1 MDYCPKDQ
9 SARRAEL
16 VQSLLGR
23 GHYLSLSELL
33 RALHLSEAFGKYMAS
48 TSGMLFPVAQLAPA
62 LVNGQ
67 LQSRVDSGQAV
78 EATSASMARAFRDI
92 WDYIGHACKAVYP
105 VAEPIS
111 EYRFSDQRTMRASGV
126 PAKPDGVFY
135 YPKCLGSKFHSVHA
149 LLEAQ
154 LDPELDATSPDVLG
168 KMADLATSVWEAQP
182 TRLFVPFLYLHGTM
196 VSLVLFARGGYYCAT
211 IGRLFHTSSD
221 PSTDDIS
228 DVGDTLR
235 YLWFFMT
242 LPSDRFGHIV
252 DVSVPAAGIRFSK
265 DSGATIAVGKGD
277 GSVVDFQQRI
287 PLPVSLLDF
296 QSYLFKTQYH
306 GQPAMLKLV
315 WSPTYRLP
323 EAAVYDWLLSNGCGA
338 VPKVFESSIIAS
350 DVFGYRLE
358 YLLIEDCGVPLLE
371 YFKTEYGNVGD
382 SSRRDSAKGVFKQLA
397 SCLAIAY
404 SADIIHCDVSAE
416 HIAVRHGHAF
426 IFDWTRAQMA
436 TAKVPA
442 LLAKGLRE
450 KYSLSASDLQPLRW
464 PRDDPVVQTA
474 IYASIRSLWHDGSK
488 SLVDR
493 FESLFYV
500 ILHALYH
507 SNRSPVG
514 TPSAFEDLSVS
525 AMALVKTGCVADPDL
540 YLNYFGI
547 ADIGK
552 ELRTFLDK
560 VRRFLFCPDGIFVG
574 GKLVENGFGRAVRRD
589 LVKTFLSEKAIA
601 AAYPESVKPVHVA
614 GGAVR
619 SISLA
624 SCAHLFPPATRG
636 VTATA
641 IAATTISAPAA
652 SATASAP
659 TVPTTAP
666 TDPSTTTTPASAV
679 SAPEVAA
686 TATSASVV
694 PTLTPASAVPAPTP
708 AVPAPAPTATIS
720 AAPTETGTAVSAAT
734 AIPAVRPD
742 SAVALSSTATT
753 AATSAVIKPEPK
765 VFMKELAKAAGK
777 ALEAAKAIQSDTSTS
792 AVTPATSASAA
803 SAFAVPVTTYPFSVF
818 GTPAF
823 SAPSAPSVNP
833 AVAPLFGSITPK
845 PVYSFSEPSYFVP
858 QPTPA
863 PTFRFGKTAAN
874 QATDTWVFGSNA
886 PNTSSAVI
894 SGTSYPYF
902 GSLPKLVSNSEPE
915 AASGVVASTSAS
927 APVPA
932 PTSSDSAASASVA
945 SAPLSAPAAS
955 VPTAPALTPVEAKA
969 SKCAQQYT

>member
-1 MDYCPKDQ
+1 MTHCPKDQ
-9 SARRAEL
+9 SACRAEL
-16 VQSLLGR
+16 AQSLLGR

-48 TSGMLFPVAQLAPA
+48 TSGMLFPVAQLASA

-111 EYRFSDQRTMRASGV
+111 EHRFSDQRTMRAGGV
-126 PAKPDGVFY
+126 PVTPDGVFY
-135 YPKCLGSKFHSVHA
+135 YPMYLGSEFHSVHA

-154 LDPELDATSPDVLG
+154 LEPNLDATSPDVLG

-182 TRLFVPFLYLHGTM
+182 TRLFVPFLYLHGPM

-265 DSGATIAVGKGD
+265 FHGATVAVGKGD

-287 PLPVSLLDF
+287 LLPASLFDF
-296 QSYLFKTQYH
+296 QSYLFKSQYR
-306 GQPAMLKLV
+306 GWPAMLKLV

-323 EAAVYDWLLSNGCGA
+323 EAAVYDWLLSNHCNA
-338 VPKVFESSIIAS
+338 VPNVFESSIIAN

-358 YLLIEDCGVPLLE
+358 YLWIEDCGVPLLE
-371 YFKTEYGNVGD
+371 YFKTENGNVGNTI
-382 SSRRDSAKGVFKQLA
+382 RCDSAEGVFKQLA

-404 SADIIHCDVSAE
+404 SADVIHCDVSAE
-416 HIAVRHGHAF
+416 HIAVRNGHAF
-426 IFDWTRAQMA
+426 IFDWTHAQLA

-442 LLAKGLRE
+442 LLEKGLRE

-474 IYASIRSLWHDGSK
+474 IYASIRSLWHDGTS
-488 SLVDR
+488 SLVDG
-493 FESLFYV
+493 FESIFYV

-574 GKLVENGFGRAVRRD
+574 GKLVENGFGRVVRRD
-589 LVKTFLSEKAIA
+589 LVKTFLSKKAIA

-614 GGAVR
+614 GGDVR
-619 SISLA
+619 PISLA

-641 IAATTISAPAA
+641 IAATTISAPVA

-694 PTLTPASAVPAPTP
+694 PATTPAPAVTETTTPP

-720 AAPTETGTAVSAAT
+720 AAPTETGTAVSTVT

-742 SAVALSSTATT
+742 SAVASSSTTT
-753 AATSAVIKPEPK
+753 TVATSAVSKPEPK

-777 ALEAAKAIQSDTSTS
+777 ALDAAKTIQSDASTS
-792 AVTPATSASAA
+792 AVTSATSASAA
-803 SAFAVPVTTYPFSVF
+803 SAIAVPVTTYPFSVF

-845 PVYSFSEPSYFVP
+845 LVYSFSEPLYFVP

-863 PTFRFGKTAAN
+863 PTYRFGETAAN
-874 QATDTWVFGSNA
+874 QATDTWVFESNA
-886 PNTSSAVI
+886 PNTSSVVL
-894 SGTSYPYF
+894 SGTSYLYF
-902 GSLPKLVSNSEPE
+902 GSLPKPVSNSEPK
-915 AASGVVASTSAS
+915 AASGAVASTSAS
-927 APVPA
+927 APVTAPVPA
-932 PTSSDSAASASVA
+932 PTSSDSVA

-955 VPTAPALTPVEAKA
+955 VPTAPAPAPVEAKA
-969 SKCAQQYT
+969 SKCAQQ

>member
-1 MDYCPKDQ
+1 MIYCHKDQ

-16 VQSLLGR
+16 AQSLLGR
-23 GHYLSLSELL
+23 GHYLSISEML
-33 RALHLSEAFGKYMAS
+33 RVLHLSEAFGKYTAS

-92 WDYIGHACKAVYP
+92 WDYIGCACKAVYP
-105 VAEPIS
+105 VAEPAS
-111 EYRFSDQRTMRASGV
+111 ECRFSDQRTMQVGGIPV
-126 PAKPDGVFY
+126 TPDGVFY
-135 YPKCLGSKFHSVHA
+135 YPKYLGSEFHSVHA

-154 LDPELDATSPDVLG
+154 LEPELDATSPDVLG

-182 TRLFVPFLYLHGTM
+182 TRLFAPFLYLHGTM

-235 YLWFFMT
+235 YLWFLMT

-252 DVSVPAAGIRFSK
+252 DVSVPAAGIKFSK
-265 DSGATIAVGKGD
+265 FHGATVAVGKGD

-296 QSYLFKTQYH
+296 QSYLFKSQYR
-306 GQPAMLKLV
+306 GWPAMLKLV

-323 EAAVYDWLLSNGCGA
+323 EAAVYDWLLSNHCSA
-338 VPKVFESSIIAS
+338 VPNVFESSIIAN

-358 YLLIEDCGVPLLE
+358 YLWIEDCGVPLLE

-382 SSRRDSAKGVFKQLA
+382 SSRRDSAECVFKQLA
-397 SCLAIAY
+397 SCLAIAH
-404 SADIIHCDVSAE
+404 SAGVVHCDISAE
-416 HIAVRHGHAF
+416 HIAVRNGHAF
-426 IFDWTRAQMA
+426 IFDWTRAQLA
-436 TAKVPA
+436 TAEVPA

-450 KYSLSASDLQPLRW
+450 KCSLSATDLQPLRW

-540 YLNYFGI
+540 YLSYFGI

-601 AAYPESVKPVHVA
+601 AAYPESVKPVHIAA

-619 SISLA
+619 STSLA

-641 IAATTISAPAA
+641 ATTTSAPAA
-652 SATASAP
+652 SATAS
-659 TVPTTAP
+659 
-666 TDPSTTTTPASAV
+666 ASAV

-694 PTLTPASAVPAPTP
+694 PTTTSAPAVPETTTRPAVPVPAPEVT
-708 AVPAPAPTATIS
+708 VPAPTATIS

-742 SAVALSSTATT
+742 SAVASSSTTTT
-753 AATSAVIKPEPK
+753 AATSTVSKPEPK

-777 ALEAAKAIQSDTSTS
+777 ALEAARAIQSDASTS

-803 SAFAVPVTTYPFSVF
+803 SAIAVPVTTYPFSVV

-823 SAPSAPSVNP
+823 SAPSAPPVNP

-845 PVYSFSEPSYFVP
+845 PVYSFSGPSYFVP

-863 PTFRFGKTAAN
+863 PTFRFGETAVN

-886 PNTSSAVI
+886 PNTSSVVI

-902 GSLPKLVSNSEPE
+902 GSLPKHVSNSEPE

-932 PTSSDSAASASVA
+932 PVPAPTSSDSAASA
-945 SAPLSAPAAS
+945 PLLAPAAS
-955 VPTAPALTPVEAKA
+955 APTAPAPAPVEATA
-969 SKCAQQYT
+969 PKCAQQ

>member
-1 MDYCPKDQ
+1 MTYCPKDQ

-16 VQSLLGR
+16 ARSLLGR

-78 EATSASMARAFRDI
+78 EATSATMTRAFRDI

-111 EYRFSDQRTMRASGV
+111 ACRFSDQRTMRAGGV

-135 YPKCLGSKFHSVHA
+135 YPKYLGSEFHSVHA

-168 KMADLATSVWEAQP
+168 KMADLAMSVWEAQP

-196 VSLVLFARGGYYCAT
+196 VSLVLFARGGYYCTT
-211 IGRLFHTSSD
+211 IGRLFHTSHD

-252 DVSVPAAGIRFSK
+252 DVSVLAAGIRFSK
-265 DSGATIAVGKGD
+265 FHGATVAVGKGD

-315 WSPTYRLP
+315 WSPNYRLP
-323 EAAVYDWLLSNGCGA
+323 EAVVYDWLLSNGCGA

-371 YFKTEYGNVGD
+371 YFKTEYGNVSD
-382 SSRRDSAKGVFKQLA
+382 SSRRDSAEGVFKQLA

-404 SADIIHCDVSAE
+404 SADVIHCDVSAE
-416 HIAVRHGHAF
+416 HISVRNGHAF
-426 IFDWTRAQMA
+426 IFDWTRAQLA

-442 LLAKGLRE
+442 LLAKVLRE

-507 SNRSPVG
+507 SNHSPVG

-540 YLNYFGI
+540 YLSYFGI

-552 ELRTFLDK
+552 GLRTFLDK

-601 AAYPESVKPVHVA
+601 AAYPESGKPVHIAA

-619 SISLA
+619 STSLA

-641 IAATTISAPAA
+641 ATTTSAPAA
-652 SATASAP
+652 SATAS
-659 TVPTTAP
+659 
-666 TDPSTTTTPASAV
+666 ASAV

-694 PTLTPASAVPAPTP
+694 PTTTPAPAVSETTTRPAVPAPAPEVT
-708 AVPAPAPTATIS
+708 APAPTATIS
-720 AAPTETGTAVSAAT
+720 AAPTEIGTAVSATT
-734 AIPAVRPD
+734 AIPAIRPD
-742 SAVALSSTATT
+742 SAVASSSKTTT
-753 AATSAVIKPEPK
+753 AATSAVSKPEPK

-777 ALEAAKAIQSDTSTS
+777 ALETARAIQSDASTS
-792 AVTPATSASAA
+792 AVTPATSASAT
-803 SAFAVPVTTYPFSVF
+803 SAIAVPVTTYPFSVF

-845 PVYSFSEPSYFVP
+845 PVYSFSGPSYFVP

-863 PTFRFGKTAAN
+863 PTFRLGEIAAN

-886 PNTSSAVI
+886 PNTSSVVI

-902 GSLPKLVSNSEPE
+902 GSLPKPVSNSEPE
-915 AASGVVASTSAS
+915 AASGAVASTSAS

-932 PTSSDSAASASVA
+932 PVPAPTSSASVA
-945 SAPLSAPAAS
+945 SAPLSASTAS
-955 VPTAPALTPVEAKA
+955 APTAPASAPVEATPL
-969 SKCAQQYT
+969 KCAQQ